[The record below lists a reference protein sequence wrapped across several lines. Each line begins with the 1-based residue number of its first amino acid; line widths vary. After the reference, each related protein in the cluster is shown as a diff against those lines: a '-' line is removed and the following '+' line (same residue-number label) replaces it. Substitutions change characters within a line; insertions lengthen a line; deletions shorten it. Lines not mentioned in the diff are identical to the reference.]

1 MSELDLIIFIF
12 IITIFTISL
21 LLYVKTL
28 IEIPEFIIKIQI
40 IKKEEK

>member
-12 IITIFTISL
+12 IITIFTISF

-28 IEIPEFIIKIQI
+28 IEMPEFIIKIQI
-40 IKKEEK
+40 TKKE